1 MWPPHEVSNFAYNFE
16 ASFDS
21 RIAKRFDVS
30 NVFDILTPSFTVL
43 YICIISFM
51 NTNKAN
57 ANLYKKFCIKIK
69 NRNGE
74 QKSFGRNY

>member
-1 MWPPHEVSNFAYNFE
+1 MWPPHEASNFAYNFE
-16 ASFDS
+16 ARFDS
-21 RIAKRFDVS
+21 RIAKSFDIS
-30 NVFDILTPSFTVL
+30 NVFDILAPSSTVL

-51 NTNKAN
+51 NKNKAN

-74 QKSFGRNY
+74 QESFGRNY